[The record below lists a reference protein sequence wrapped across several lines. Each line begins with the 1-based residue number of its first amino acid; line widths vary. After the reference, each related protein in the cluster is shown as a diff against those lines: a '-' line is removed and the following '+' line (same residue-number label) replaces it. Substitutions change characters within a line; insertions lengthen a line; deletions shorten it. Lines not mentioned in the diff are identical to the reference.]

1 MSQRGRRD
9 NRYRT
14 WKPRLNLALFL
25 ALLAWMGPA
34 NPVQARQD
42 DIDPQ
47 KPIKDL
53 LPSPPDVYEVGPI
66 TRDDLTLVPEVELQ
80 APLARDSQAF
90 RSTALLLARIDHINQ
105 IRQDGF
111 LKALIAE
118 RPNLT
123 GLPFAMGDA
132 CRSDLERSKQF
143 TVAVQMVREAMAG
156 ERARNPDPP
165 EKFWERARNPNL
177 AEKFWERL
185 ETLCKKQDIA
195 QTRTDQQGEHITLAR
210 IAALMQILAPEAPP
224 YRLGLV
230 KYLAAV
236 QHPEATR
243 ALARLAVF
251 SAEDEVRL
259 AAVNALLA
267 RRERNYTDVLLS
279 GLHYPWPRVARN
291 AADAIVRL
299 KRDDLMPQ
307 LVALLEEPDPRTPQV
322 QEVDSK
328 QVTVVKELVRI
339 NHHRNCAMCHAPGIN
354 GEVTDQTLLT
364 AGVPLPNE
372 PLVASYRRTQRRE
385 TLVRIDMTYLR
396 QDFSILQPVA
406 DAKPWPEMQ
415 RFDFLVRTRQVDAEE
430 AATYRAL
437 FASSDPTRLSPYQ
450 QAALAALREMT
461 GRDTAP
467 TAQAW
472 RKLLEL
478 PSKAPA
484 EDKGD
489 ISTDGPI
496 TRLR

>member
-1 MSQRGRRD
+1 MSQRVRRGI
-9 NRYRT
+9 RYRT

-25 ALLAWMGPA
+25 ALLAWTGPA
-34 NPVQARQD
+34 NPVRARQD
-42 DIDPQ
+42 YIDPQ
-47 KPIKDL
+47 KPIKEL
-53 LPSPPDVYEVGPI
+53 LPPPPDFYDVGPV
-66 TRDDLTLVPEVELQ
+66 TSDDLTKIPEVQLQ
-80 APLARDSQAF
+80 APLARDAEAF
-90 RSTALLLARIDHINQ
+90 RSTAILLARIDHINQ

-118 RPNLT
+118 RPDLT

-143 TVAVQMVREAMAG
+143 TVAVQTVREAMSG
-156 ERARNPDPP
+156 ERARNPN
-165 EKFWERARNPNL
+165 FS
-177 AEKFWERL
+177 EKFWERL
-185 ETLCKKQDIA
+185 EALYKKQDIA

-267 RRERNYTDVLLS
+267 RRERNYTEVLLG

-307 LVALLEEPDPRTPQV
+307 LVALLEEPDPRAPQV
-322 QEVDSK
+322 QEVDSQ

-339 NHHRNCAMCHAPGIN
+339 NHHRNCAMCHAPGIK

-372 PLVASYRRTQRRE
+372 PLVDSYRRTRRRE

-396 QDFSILQPVA
+396 QDFSVLQPVT

-478 PSKAPA
+478 PSKAPGK
-484 EDKGD
+484 DKGD

-496 TRLR
+496 PCLR